1 MPGMTKYF
9 RTLFVAALA
18 VAILGGCSESNLPQ
32 ATGKARIDALNA
44 MPGSP
49 SIVFLIEER
58 QLGGVGYK
66 DTLGGQSF
74 DDLSYNFNFQY
85 TPLGETQPTRI
96 ATHFIDMVADTDYT
110 LVMTG
115 SVAAPVVTLWE
126 RPEREFDGAETVFVA
141 AFAHL
146 SPALG
151 DVDMYVA
158 PTGTAPV
165 LGEERAKLSYGD
177 RVPEIELETGQYEV
191 ILTVRDDPSMI
202 LYQSHDTFMQPR
214 ISYTISI
221 FDADPTITG
230 NISVKLSA
238 PSGVSQELP
247 DVNFLPTLRTV
258 HTAFGTLNFDIF
270 RDMDF
275 SAAIFSDLAF
285 GQSTGDV
292 PVDEGIVNYTYTEV
306 GDPTAIINDA
316 TQLITRGLRTS
327 TFIHEQAGGEL
338 SRIVLLD
345 NRRPIDTHTKLR
357 FIHTAFNMQAMDLYL
372 VEVGTDI
379 TDRLP
384 LIRNMIIGFSSA
396 FSPTVAGDYEVII
409 TGLDE
414 KTPLLPPIPMNLL
427 NGDVVEM
434 IIMNSVDPLV
444 PDVLITPF

>member
-1 MPGMTKYF
+1 MTGMTRYF
-9 RTLFVAALA
+9 RALFVAALA
-18 VAILGGCSESNLPQ
+18 IAILAGCAESTLPQ
-32 ATGKARIDALNA
+32 ATGKGRIDALNA

-49 SIVFLIEER
+49 AVTVLIEER
-58 QLGGVGYK
+58 LLGGVGYK

-74 DDLSYNFNFQY
+74 DDLSYNFIFQY
-85 TPLGETQPTRI
+85 TPLGDTESIRL
-96 ATHFIDMVADTDYT
+96 ATNFIDMAADTDYT
-110 LVMTG
+110 LVITG
-115 SVAAPVVTLWE
+115 SVAAPVVALWE
-126 RPEREFDGAETVFVA
+126 RPEREFDGAETVFAV

-146 SPALG
+146 SPVLG

-165 LGEERAKLSYGD
+165 LGEERAKLSNGD

-202 LYQSHDTFMQPR
+202 LYQSHDTFMLPR
-214 ISYTISI
+214 TSYTISI

-238 PSGVSQELP
+238 ISGVSQELP

-275 SAAIFSDLAF
+275 SAPIFSDLAF

-292 PVDEGIVNYTYTEV
+292 AVDEGIVNYTYTEV
-306 GDPTAIINDA
+306 GDPTAIISDLG
-316 TQLITRGLRTS
+316 QLISRGLRTS
-327 TFIHEQAGGEL
+327 TFIHGEAGGEL
-338 SRIVLLD
+338 SRIVLID
-345 NRRPIDTHTKLR
+345 NRRPIDSHAKMR
-357 FIHTAFNMQAMDLYL
+357 FIHTAFDMQAMDLYL

-379 TDRLP
+379 TDRFP
-384 LIRNMIIGFSSA
+384 LIGNMIIGFASDFTA
-396 FSPTVAGDYEVII
+396 TVAGDYEVIL
-409 TGLDE
+409 TGLDD
-414 KTPLLPPIPMNLL
+414 KTPLLPPIPMNLV

-434 IIMNSVDPLV
+434 IIINSVDPAV
-444 PDVLITPF
+444 PDVLITAF

>member
-1 MPGMTKYF
+1 
-9 RTLFVAALA
+9 
-18 VAILGGCSESNLPQ
+18 
-32 ATGKARIDALNA
+32 
-44 MPGSP
+44 
-49 SIVFLIEER
+49 
-58 QLGGVGYK
+58 
-66 DTLGGQSF
+66 
-74 DDLSYNFNFQY
+74 
-85 TPLGETQPTRI
+85 
-96 ATHFIDMVADTDYT
+96 
-110 LVMTG
+110 
-115 SVAAPVVTLWE
+115 
-126 RPEREFDGAETVFVA
+126 
-141 AFAHL
+141 
-146 SPALG
+146 
-151 DVDMYVA
+151 
-158 PTGTAPV
+158 
-165 LGEERAKLSYGD
+165 
-177 RVPEIELETGQYEV
+177 
-191 ILTVRDDPSMI
+191 
-202 LYQSHDTFMQPR
+202 
-214 ISYTISI
+214 
-221 FDADPTITG
+221 
-230 NISVKLSA
+230 
-238 PSGVSQELP
+238 
-247 DVNFLPTLRTV
+247 
-258 HTAFGTLNFDIF
+258 
-270 RDMDF
+270 MDF

>member
-1 MPGMTKYF
+1 MTRFF
-9 RTLFVAALA
+9 RALCVAALA
-18 VAILGGCSESNLPQ
+18 IAILAGCAESTLPQ
-32 ATGKARIDALNA
+32 ATGKGRIDALNA

-49 SIVFLIEER
+49 AITFLIEER
-58 QLGGVGYK
+58 LLGAVGYK

-85 TPLGETQPTRI
+85 TPLGDTDSIRL
-96 ATHFIDMVADTDYT
+96 ATHLLDMAADTDYT
-110 LVMTG
+110 LVITG
-115 SVAAPVVTLWE
+115 SVAAPVVTQWE
-126 RPEREFDGAETVFVA
+126 QPEREFDGAETVFAV

-151 DVDMYVA
+151 DVDMYLA
-158 PTGTAPV
+158 ATGTAPV
-165 LGEERAKLSYGD
+165 LGEERAKLSNGD

-238 PSGVSQELP
+238 ISGISQELP

-275 SAAIFSDLAF
+275 SAPIFSDLAF

-292 PVDEGIVNYTYTEV
+292 PVVEGIVNYTYTEV
-306 GDPTAIINDA
+306 GDPTAIISDA

-327 TFIHEQAGGEL
+327 TFIHGQAGGDL
-338 SRIVLLD
+338 SRIVMLD
-345 NRRPIDTHTKLR
+345 NRRPIDTHAKLR
-357 FIHTAFNMQAMDLYL
+357 FIHTAFNMQALDLYL

-379 TDRLP
+379 TDRFP
-384 LIRNMIIGFSSA
+384 LIRDMIIGFSSD
-396 FSPTVAGDYEVII
+396 FSATVAGDYEVIL
-409 TGLDE
+409 TALDD

-434 IIMNSVDPLV
+434 IIINSVDPVV
-444 PDVLITPF
+444 PDVLITAF